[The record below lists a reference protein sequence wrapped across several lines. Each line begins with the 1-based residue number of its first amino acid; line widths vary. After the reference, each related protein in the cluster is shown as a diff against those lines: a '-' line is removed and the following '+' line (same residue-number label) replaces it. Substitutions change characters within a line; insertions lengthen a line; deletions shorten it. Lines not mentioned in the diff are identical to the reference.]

1 LTFYEGS
8 LYRFSKLGFNRNY
21 GRKKMSILDLFDLS
35 DKVAI
40 VSGGGGGL
48 GRIMAVG
55 LAEAG
60 ADVVVCSRKIENCEE
75 TAKLIDS
82 LGRKSL
88 AIRCDLTK
96 EDNIDDAVSVT
107 LKEFNKIDILIN
119 NAGRTFGAN
128 PEEYK
133 LKDWK
138 AVIDVNVTGTFLFC
152 QRVGREMIK
161 QQKGKII
168 NISSYAGL
176 GGTDPKCLNAIS
188 YNTSKGAVILLTKD
202 LATKWA
208 KHQINVNCIAPGWFP
223 TKMTKWLVENR
234 DKELKSQML
243 IKRYG
248 CDEDIKSAAIYLSS
262 KASNYVTGQVLSVDG
277 GLSVWF

>member
-1 LTFYEGS
+1 V
-8 LYRFSKLGFNRNY
+8 
-21 GRKKMSILDLFDLS
+21 SIFDVFHLS
-35 DKVAI
+35 GKVAI

-75 TAKLIDS
+75 TGNLIDS
-82 LGRKSL
+82 FGRKSL
-88 AIRCDLTK
+88 ALKCDLTIE
-96 EDNIDDAVSVT
+96 EDIDKAVSIT

-119 NAGRTFGAN
+119 NAGRTYGAD
-128 PEEYK
+128 PEEYR
-133 LKDWK
+133 LTDWK

-161 QQKGKII
+161 QQYGKII

-223 TKMTKWLVENR
+223 TKMTKWLVENK
-234 DKELKSQML
+234 DEELKSRML

-248 CDEDIKSAAIYLSS
+248 REEDIKSAAIYLSS
-262 KASNYVTGQVLSVDG
+262 KASDYLTGQVLSVDG